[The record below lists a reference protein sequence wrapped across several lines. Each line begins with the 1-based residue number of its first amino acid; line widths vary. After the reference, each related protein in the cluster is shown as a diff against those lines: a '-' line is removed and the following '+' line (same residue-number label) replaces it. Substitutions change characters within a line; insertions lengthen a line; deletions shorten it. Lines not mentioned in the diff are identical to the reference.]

1 MQETHKLSDNLA
13 ALKEKI
19 ETGLEEL
26 SNSKE
31 LYEFRS
37 SYLEGKKSKISE
49 LMKEMRNLAP
59 EERAGYGKSVNELKE
74 WAIDRF
80 SKMEEKMKQLE
91 LQRRALRSMREQ
103 RSKMITITLRH

>member
-19 ETGLEEL
+19 ETGLEGL

-49 LMKEMRNLAP
+49 DPGPRWREAVPGAL
-59 EERAGYGKSVNELKE
+59 SFV
-74 WAIDRF
+74 F
-80 SKMEEKMKQLE
+80 S
-91 LQRRALRSMREQ
+91 R
-103 RSKMITITLRH
+103 

>member
-19 ETGLEEL
+19 ETGLEGL

-37 SYLEGKKSKISE
+37 SYLEGKK
-49 LMKEMRNLAP
+49 
-59 EERAGYGKSVNELKE
+59 
-74 WAIDRF
+74 
-80 SKMEEKMKQLE
+80 
-91 LQRRALRSMREQ
+91 RRSAS
-103 RSKMITITLRH
+103 

>member
-49 LMKEMRNLAP
+49 LMKEMRNPVSYTHLTLP
-59 EERAGYGKSVNELKE
+59 TTERV
-74 WAIDRF
+74 
-80 SKMEEKMKQLE
+80 
-91 LQRRALRSMREQ
+91 
-103 RSKMITITLRH
+103 